1 MSLKKVFVKRE
12 DKTFYL
18 TLLEVENAVFGF
30 FHEEKIKVGTL
41 ALALPKTIAASV
53 SSILIGEK
61 FIVSAK
67 ILAEKLALKFNKIAF
82 ASIAAHEPESEI
94 LKTSIELINKI

>member
-1 MSLKKVFVKRE
+1 MSLKEAFIKRG

-30 FHEEKIKVGTL
+30 FHDGKVKVGTL

-53 SSILIGEK
+53 SSILIGNR
-61 FIVSAK
+61 FVVTAK

-82 ASIAAHEPESEI
+82 ASIAINEVENEA
-94 LKTSIELINKI
+94 LKASIELINKI